1 MGKIRIRSLV
11 LISVIF
17 CIMLENLFYA
27 IPILSSLGAMYEFT
41 PFIYAFLAFTCFI
54 NRHIRNTINPYCK
67 KINKFLVVV
76 FLLVFIESV
85 YTVAFGGIS
94 FDEVMISAESYLKLL
109 LVYPIIYILCMY
121 GENRTN
127 LYISMVLC
135 TMICYCAYIAVVFN
149 QTGANLNP
157 ILIYNERRLRGST
170 IRIQSIA
177 LLWFALPICF
187 NEFLHMKQKI
197 KKIFLGAV
205 SFGLLAYFI
214 FINQSRSHYLALIAM
229 MIVMYFCKE
238 RRGKRQLLLV
248 IIGTIGAI
256 AVINS
261 QFFQEFLFTFST
273 SYSES
278 TTTERIL
285 IIADLN
291 NAVRRMPL
299 GYLFG
304 MGIRNTAEINGVV
317 RWFMDIGLL
326 GDFFNTGILSLVLFG
341 YMVTRLV
348 KNARILKAFNNKDR
362 TFLVGIAVYLL
373 AGILGYTVLP
383 YTRIFSIPFILAYCE
398 YLGMEA
404 CDRRGQVVRPAKGE

>member
-27 IPILSSLGAMYEFT
+27 IPILSSLGAMYEFM
-41 PFIYAFLAFTCFI
+41 PFVYVFLALACYFSE
-54 NRHIRNTINPYCK
+54 HIRITISPYCK
-67 KINKFLVVV
+67 KINKFLLII
-76 FLLVFIESV
+76 FLLVFIESI
-85 YTVAFGGIS
+85 YTIAFGGIPCE
-94 FDEVMISAESYLKLL
+94 EVMVSSESYLKLL

-127 LYISMVLC
+127 LYISVVLC

-157 ILIYNERRLRGST
+157 ILIYNERRLRGGT

-197 KKIFLGAV
+197 KKIFLGTV

-238 RRGKRQLLLV
+238 RRSKRQLLLV
-248 IIGTIGAI
+248 IIGAI
-256 AVINS
+256 CVVGVFNS

-273 SYSES
+273 SYSKS
-278 TTTERIL
+278 TTTERIV

-341 YMVTRLV
+341 YMVTRLL
-348 KNARILKAFNNKDR
+348 KNAKILKAINNKDR
-362 TFLVGIAVYLL
+362 TFLMGIAAYLL
-373 AGILGYTVLP
+373 AGIPGYTVLP
-383 YTRIFSIPFILAYCE
+383 YTRIFSIPFIVAYCE
-398 YLGMEA
+398 YLGMKVYRLEE
-404 CDRRGQVVRPAKGE
+404 CTDDNQK